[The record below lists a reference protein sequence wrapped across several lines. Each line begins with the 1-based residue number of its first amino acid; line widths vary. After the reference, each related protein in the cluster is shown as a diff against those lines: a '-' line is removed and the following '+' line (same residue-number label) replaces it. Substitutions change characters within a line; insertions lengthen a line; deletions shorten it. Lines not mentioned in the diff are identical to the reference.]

1 MTEEVTQVGPKNQ
14 GSSKITAPQRI
25 TDVLH
30 ETNQRFPFGQ
40 SELDRVLGGGLVP
53 GSVILLGGEPGI
65 GKSTLLL
72 TCAHKMASL
81 GRTVLYVSG
90 EESMSQVRM
99 TAERLNALHE
109 NLYLLS
115 ETNLGSALAA
125 IEQIKP
131 HMLVLDSVQTVFA
144 PELESAPGSVS
155 QIREVT
161 ARVVHLSKS
170 LGMATFLVGHVTK
183 DGQIAGPRLLEHMVD
198 TVLYFEST
206 RTGPYRFLRAHKN
219 RFGSTQE
226 LGVFEM
232 RSDGLN
238 EVTNPSEFFLA
249 ERHGGKPGSSI
260 AVAIEGT
267 RPLLVEVQALCVQS
281 FFGNPRRTTVGMDT
295 TRCTMLAAV
304 LEKHG
309 GLTLSGHDLF
319 VNVAGGANL
328 IEPAADLPV
337 AIAIASSLTNR
348 PVEADMVCFGEVGL
362 SGEIRGVHR
371 VEARLQEA
379 ARLGFKRALLPK
391 ASMDKLVAPP
401 GFALIPVNSL
411 KECLDKALCLGS

>member
-1 MTEEVTQVGPKNQ
+1 MVEEV
-14 GSSKITAPQRI
+14 SKPLSRHGNATAQTPQRI
-25 TDVLH
+25 TEVVH
-30 ETNQRFPFGQ
+30 ETNQRLSFQKP
-40 SELDRVLGGGLVP
+40 ELDRVLGGGLVP

-72 TCAHKMASL
+72 TCASQMANQ
-81 GRTVLYVSG
+81 GHTVLYVSG
-90 EESMSQVRM
+90 EESASQIRM
-99 TAERLNALHE
+99 TAERLSALNP

-115 ETNLGSALAA
+115 ETNLESALSAVDSL
-125 IEQIKP
+125 KP
-131 HMLVLDSVQTVFA
+131 TMLVIDSVQTVYM
-144 PELESAPGSVS
+144 PSLESAPGSVA

-161 ARVVHLSKS
+161 ARIVMQAKS
-170 LGMATFLVGHVTK
+170 LGIATFLVGHVTK

-206 RTGPYRFLRAHKN
+206 RSGPYRFLRAHKN

-232 RSDGLN
+232 RGNGLD
-238 EVTNPSEFFLA
+238 EVTNPSEFFLS
-249 ERHGGKPGSSI
+249 ERHSGKAGSSI
-260 AVAIEGT
+260 AVSIEGT
-267 RPLLVEVQALCVQS
+267 RPVLVEVQALCVQS
-281 FFGNPRRTTVGMDT
+281 FFGNPRRTSVGLDN

-309 GLTLSGHDLF
+309 KLALSGQDLF
-319 VNVAGGANL
+319 INVAGGANL

-337 AIAIASSLTNR
+337 ALAIASSLMNK
-348 PVEADMVCFGEVGL
+348 PIDPELVCFGEVGL

-379 ARLGFKRALLPK
+379 KRLGFKKVILPK
-391 ASMDKLVAPP
+391 ASMNKLEIPA
-401 GFALIPVNSL
+401 GLQLIPVDSVR
-411 KECLDKALCLGS
+411 KCLDVIL

>member
-1 MTEEVTQVGPKNQ
+1 MVEEVSKPLSRHANAPTQ
-14 GSSKITAPQRI
+14 SPQRI
-25 TDVLH
+25 TEVVH
-30 ETNQRFPFGQ
+30 ETNQRLSFNKP
-40 SELDRVLGGGLVP
+40 ELDRVLGGGLVP

-72 TCAHKMASL
+72 TCASQMAEQ
-81 GRTVLYVSG
+81 GYTVLYVSG
-90 EESMSQVRM
+90 EESASQIRM
-99 TAERLNALHE
+99 TAERLSALNP

-115 ETNLGSALAA
+115 ETNLESALSA
-125 IEQIKP
+125 IDSLKP
-131 HMLVLDSVQTVFA
+131 TMLVIDSVQTVYM
-144 PELESAPGSVS
+144 PTLESAPGSVA

-161 ARVVHLSKS
+161 ARIVMQAKS
-170 LGMATFLVGHVTK
+170 LGIATFLVGHVTK

-206 RTGPYRFLRAHKN
+206 RSGPYRFLRAHKN

-232 RSDGLN
+232 RGNGLG
-238 EVTNPSEFFLA
+238 EVSNPSEFFLS
-249 ERHGGKPGSSI
+249 ERHSGKPGSSI
-260 AVAIEGT
+260 AVSIEGT
-267 RPLLVEVQALCVQS
+267 RPVLVEVQALCVQS
-281 FFGNPRRTTVGMDT
+281 FFGNPRRTSVGLDN

-309 GLTLSGHDLF
+309 KLALSGQDLF
-319 VNVAGGANL
+319 INVAGGANL

-337 AIAIASSLTNR
+337 ALAIASSMTNK
-348 PVEADMVCFGEVGL
+348 PIDPDLVCFGEVGL

-379 ARLGFKRALLPK
+379 KRLGFKKVILPK
-391 ASMDKLVAPP
+391 ASMNKLEIPA
-401 GFALIPVNSL
+401 GLQLIPVDSVRQ
-411 KECLDKALCLGS
+411 CLQTVL